1 MIVGYKIRLDTIE
14 KVKEFIKIVDKYEND
29 IDIISGRYL
38 VNAKSIMALFSLE
51 LTKPLNLIIHDAS
64 LSDVS
69 RLEKDVEE
77 FRVDEIWEY
86 KSI

>member
-77 FRVDEIWEY
+77 FRVD
-86 KSI
+86 

>member
-77 FRVDEIWEY
+77 FRVDE
-86 KSI
+86 SNS